1 MGKSNSWQINH
12 KHLARGEATAT
23 FVILFPQFFS
33 FMAKHQ
39 KFNYHFFLRTVHIKN
54 YLEDKKLFQS
64 MLVSEIV
71 VVVCTSSS
79 VSSVSSVSIVVVVM
93 FSCAYR

>member
-1 MGKSNSWQINH
+1 MNSSH
-12 KHLARGEATAT
+12 
-23 FVILFPQFFS
+23 
-33 FMAKHQ
+33 
-39 KFNYHFFLRTVHIKN
+39 KN